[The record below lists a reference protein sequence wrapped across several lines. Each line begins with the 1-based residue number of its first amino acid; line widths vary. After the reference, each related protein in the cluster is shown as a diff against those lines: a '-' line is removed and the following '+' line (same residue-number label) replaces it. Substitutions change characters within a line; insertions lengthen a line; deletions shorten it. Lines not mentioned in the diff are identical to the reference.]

1 MSHPDVDPHDYEELA
16 YRYEARLRERAGIRR
31 LPGGAG
37 RSVQLWTELLDHVKD
52 VGDLAAIL
60 DLVGFDDQGAA
71 TGLYNFLDA
80 AAKKADDIPG
90 AARAA
95 EQLRKLAGQVD
106 YVGGRLNGIS
116 YDLFRKVPDDAAA
129 QPREPTALQT
139 FQVAQTVRL
148 SFRVRAADEADAR
161 QQIREMETVETAVD
175 VSLGGGFVLEDV
187 VFGELRNSTVAPTAS
202 LRAAAATNRSSAAPP
217 PNRTPPSD
225 QGSSPALHMEPGTS
239 EPRSR

>member
-1 MSHPDVDPHDYEELA
+1 MSHPDVYPHDFEELA
-16 YRYEARLRERAGIRR
+16 SRHEAHLRERAGIRR

-37 RSVQLWTELLDHVKD
+37 RSVQLWTELLDHVED

-71 TGLYNFLDA
+71 MGLYNFLDA
-80 AAKKADDIPG
+80 AARKADDLPG

-116 YDLFRKVPDDAAA
+116 YGLFRNVPDDVAA
-129 QPREPTALQT
+129 QPGEPTGLQT
-139 FQVAQTVRL
+139 FQVSQAVQL

-161 QQIREMETVETAVD
+161 QQVLEMETVEAAVD

-202 LRAAAATNRSSAAPP
+202 LRAAAATSRSSAASPP
-217 PNRTPPSD
+217 HRTPPSD
-225 QGSSPALHMEPGTS
+225 QGSSPALRMEPGLS
-239 EPRSR
+239 ERRSR